1 MRLSI
6 RVRENS
12 VNTGWRPAGGCL
24 GRKPCSPEGR
34 TPSALVRLRPRV
46 RSGYGATGIRRWWTS
61 SQGVAGTPSLRAVRT
76 SVGGIGRSSR
86 ARHGPPCR
94 RGSLHGGDVGRRH
107 GRDRMTTSIHDDAR
121 RWETLLA
128 ETREA
133 RIGKPIGGASTFQDL
148 VAHLTAW
155 RTDAV
160 DRLEAT
166 VAGTREPRAS
176 SNTSR
181 TSGHGSIGGTAWEGE
196 GQCAETVGCDMA
208 TLDPRARSQPAGG
221 SGSRSRGLRMA
232 PDYLIT
238 CRSRQRDSGPAR
250 SDDVP
255 SSASSSIDR

>member
-1 MRLSI
+1 M
-6 RVRENS
+6 
-12 VNTGWRPAGGCL
+12 
-24 GRKPCSPEGR
+24 CSTTCSAKG
-34 TPSALVRLRPRV
+34 SALGDLVSTRAQARRRNGPFRAQRQRISSHGRADIPSPHVPSVPPSVAPAAPHASTKGRRV
-46 RSGYGATGIRRWWTS
+46 DEARREERAWPVSTS
-61 SQGVAGTPSLRAVRT
+61 VAGQ
-76 SVGGIGRSSR
+76 
-86 ARHGPPCR
+86 HE
-94 RGSLHGGDVGRRH
+94 
-107 GRDRMTTSIHDDAR
+107 RDRMTAAIHDEAR

-250 SDDVP
+250 SHDVP